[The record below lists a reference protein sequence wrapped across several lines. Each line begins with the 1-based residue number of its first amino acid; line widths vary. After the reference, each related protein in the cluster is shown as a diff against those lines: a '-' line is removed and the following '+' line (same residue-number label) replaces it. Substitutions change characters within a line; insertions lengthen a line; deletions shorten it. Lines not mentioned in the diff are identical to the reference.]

1 VEVIRRVTRQGHP
14 ESTRLR
20 QGESAPDLES
30 VSRIWIWTP
39 DTDDFQTLMGTFLSQ
54 DTSMMTVFRG
64 PNCRKNARSRN
75 VEKSVKKR
83 RMITSFLSTD
93 ISLMKFS

>member
-1 VEVIRRVTRQGHP
+1 MEVIRRVTRQGHP

-54 DTSMMTVFRG
+54 DTSMMTFSW
-64 PNCRKNARSRN
+64 RSEQFFEN
-75 VEKSVKKR
+75 QIVEKMPDLVMLKNPSKR
-83 RMITSFLSTD
+83 GG
-93 ISLMKFS
+93 